1 MLFTF
6 LKYLQPTHYFQL
18 RKHNGNSTFPKV
30 DLLPDAVY
38 SKLTKDL
45 DYSSAWAKS
54 YDLSWQAVQCGY
66 IGQCETYTEFKIV
79 PVIDNYRFARK
90 YFSSFW
96 VFYILIVRL
105 LSFYNPITEVFGWW
119 KTRKVSRSSYL
130 EIPLVYSEYDAFES
144 ELIKQSPLVSVIIPT
159 LNRYPY
165 LKDVLQDLEQ
175 QDYTHF
181 EVIIIDQST
190 PFQSE
195 FYADFQLDLQVV
207 NQNEKA
213 LWLARNRAVK
223 MAKGDYILLFD
234 DDSRV
239 SKDWICEHLKA
250 LDYFK
255 ADLSSGVSISE
266 LGAPTPA
273 HYSYFKISD
282 QLDTGNVLLKK
293 TIFKAIGL
301 FDRQFEKQRMGDGE
315 FGLRSYLAGYIN
327 ISHPYA
333 KRLHLKVGSGGLRDM
348 GSWDAFR
355 TNSLFEPRPIPSV
368 LYYFR
373 RYWGNSA
380 VRWSLLR
387 TVPLSI
393 MPYRFKGSKLMMIV
407 GAVVSIFIFPLVVF
421 QVFKSW
427 RLAGKKLD
435 EGALIEKLE
444 VGSEK
449 LEVGSGKWEVRS

>member
-1 MLFTF
+1 MLFIF
-6 LKYLQPTHYFQL
+6 LKYLQPTHYFRLPKQDG
-18 RKHNGNSTFPKV
+18 HFIFPKV
-30 DLLPDAVY
+30 HLLSEAVRLGLTEDLNYTSPLG
-38 SKLTKDL
+38 T
-45 DYSSAWAKS
+45 S
-54 YDLSWQAVQCGY
+54 YDLSWQAVQKGY
-66 IGQCETYTEFKIV
+66 IGNADTYTQFEDV

-96 VFYILIVRL
+96 VFYVLVVRL
-105 LSFYNPITEVFGWW
+105 LSFYNPITEILGWW
-119 KTRKVSRSSYL
+119 NTRRVSRSAYL
-130 EIPLVYSEYDAFES
+130 EIPLDYRGYADFQS
-144 ELIKQSPLVSVIIPT
+144 ELINQKPFVSVIIPT

-165 LKDVLQDLEQ
+165 LKDVLQDLVQ
-175 QDYTHF
+175 QAYTHF

-195 FYADFQLDLQVV
+195 FYDDFQLDIHVV
-207 NQNEKA
+207 HQEEKA
-213 LWLARNRAVK
+213 LWLARNRAIK

-239 SKDWICEHLKA
+239 DKNWIREHLKA
-250 LDYFK
+250 LDFFK

-266 LGAPTPA
+266 VGDTIPA
-273 HYSYFKISD
+273 HYAYFKISD

-293 TIFKAIGL
+293 AVFRSIGL

-333 KRLHLKVGSGGLRDM
+333 KRLHLKVGNGGLRDM

-373 RYWGNSA
+373 RYWGHTA
-380 VRWSLLR
+380 ARWSLLR

-393 MPYRFKGSKLMMIV
+393 MPYRFKGSKPMMLL
-407 GAVVSIFIFPLVVF
+407 GSLVSLFILPLVVF
-421 QVFKSW
+421 QVLKSW
-427 RLAGKKLD
+427 SLANKKLR
-435 EGALIEKLE
+435 EGPLIAKF
-444 VGSEK
+444 SE
-449 LEVGSGKWEVRS
+449 

>member
-6 LKYLQPTHYFQL
+6 LKYLQPTHYFRL
-18 RKHNGNSTFPKV
+18 RKHDGHSVFPLIKN
-30 DLLPDAVY
+30 LPAEIVEQFECDHQY
-38 SKLTKDL
+38 ISHI
-45 DYSSAWAKS
+45 AKA
-54 YDLSWQAVQCGY
+54 YDLSWQAVQKGY
-66 IGQCETYTEFKIV
+66 IGKAETYTQFENV
-79 PVIDNYRFARK
+79 PVVDNYRFARK

-96 VFYILIVRL
+96 VFYVLMVRL
-105 LSFYNPITEVFGWW
+105 FCFYNPITEILGWW
-119 KTRKVSRSSYL
+119 KTRKVMRSNYL
-130 EIPLVYSEYDAFES
+130 ETPLVYSDYDTFKS
-144 ELIKQSPLVSVIIPT
+144 ELIEQKPFVSVIIPT

-165 LKDVLQDLEQ
+165 LKDVLSDLEQ

-181 EVIIIDQST
+181 EVIVVDQST
-190 PFQSE
+190 PFQPE
-195 FYADFQLDLQVV
+195 FYVNFQLEIQVV
-207 NQNEKA
+207 HQEEKA
-213 LWLARNRAVK
+213 LWLARNRAIK
-223 MAKGDYILLFD
+223 MAKGEYILLFD

-239 SKDWICEHLKA
+239 DKNWISEHLKG
-250 LDYFK
+250 LDFFK

-266 LGAPTPA
+266 VGAPTPA
-273 HYSYFKISD
+273 HYAYFKISD

-293 TIFKAIGL
+293 DIFKAIGL

-315 FGLRSYLAGYIN
+315 FGLRSYLAGYLN

-373 RYWGNSA
+373 RYWGNTA
-380 VRWSLLR
+380 ARWSLLR

-407 GAVVSIFIFPLVVF
+407 GAMVSLFIFPLVVF

-444 VGSEK
+444 VGSK
-449 LEVGSGKWEVRS
+449 K